1 MAHSH
6 HTAARACNR
15 PDEATLDT
23 QRRRALAHH
32 RASVIRSTVRRA
44 SSGERHTVYLLPPA
58 PCRRLSSVA
67 WRKVV
72 RELPLGPPAAR
83 LRVLTRHARELLD
96 SSPLGQS
103 SASAATHKCCTHA
116 SAPPRILRVV
126 LSIAKPLLLLLVNGA
141 LLRGNG
147 SDGVAGLGALLA
159 GCAVAS
165 AALDEQLIRRANISS
180 SLAASLRVS
189 PRASLAS
196 SLGLAEV
203 LRFPLLV
210 ESVWSGAAQAVR
222 AARSRPAAVFA
233 LAAFLGWVVSPL
245 VFPPLLLA
253 AALPLVGHAFA
264 PAQPRLAAALK
275 PCALLSVVLVVV
287 AIALSSFEAAAS
299 SARPADA
306 PDVVLLLG
314 LAAGVLL
321 PTAVAQ
327 LLFVQ
332 IADSLTD
339 QRHAEQNVFLEGSSA
354 PPEEAHR
361 EWRSLCLLVH
371 LLGEPPSKLGGPE
384 ADALDWLLDGELEA
398 AM

>member
-1 MAHSH
+1 M
-6 HTAARACNR
+6 
-15 PDEATLDT
+15 
-23 QRRRALAHH
+23 
-32 RASVIRSTVRRA
+32 RRA
-44 SSGERHTVYLLPPA
+44 SSDECHTVHILPPA
-58 PCRRLSSVA
+58 PCRRLSTAA

-103 SASAATHKCCTHA
+103 SASAATHKCCTQA
-116 SAPPRILRVV
+116 SAPPRLLRAV
-126 LSIAKPLLLLLVNGA
+126 LSIAQPLLLVLVNGA

-159 GCAVAS
+159 GCAVAR

-180 SLAASLRVS
+180 SLAASLWVS
-189 PRASLAS
+189 PHTSFAS
-196 SLGLAEV
+196 SLGLAET
-203 LRFPLLV
+203 LPLPLLL
-210 ESVWSGAAQAVR
+210 ERVWSGTVQAVH
-222 AARSRPAAVFA
+222 AAHLRPAAVFA
-233 LAAFLGWVVSPL
+233 LAALLGWVVSPL
-245 VFPPLLLA
+245 IFPPLLLA
-253 AALPLVGHAFA
+253 AALPLIGHAFA
-264 PAQPRLAAALK
+264 PARPRLVAALK
-275 PCALLSVVLVVV
+275 PCALLSVVLAVV
-287 AIALSSFEAAAS
+287 AAALSSFEAAAPRS
-299 SARPADA
+299 RPAQA
-306 PDVVLLLG
+306 PDAVLLFS

-339 QRHAEQNVFLEGSSA
+339 QRYAEQPVFLEESSA

-371 LLGEPPSKLGGPE
+371 LLGEPPSKLEGGE
-384 ADALDWLLDGELEA
+384 THALHWLLDGELEVVV
-398 AM
+398 